1 MLVRAIMKTDF
12 LSAQEDISYKEAA
25 KILLGSSRGCLF
37 VLDQVGVLVGVV
49 SEHDLFRVLYPF
61 YSSYYLNPELY
72 TDAEER
78 EGKIDEIQ
86 NHPVK
91 SFMTKQVIHTE
102 SDWPIMKAGALM
114 LAKGIRRLP
123 VLEQGKLVGVI
134 TRREVYRELCKQHFG
149 IETS

>member
-1 MLVRAIMKTDF
+1 MLVRTVMKTDF
-12 LSAQEDISYKEAA
+12 LSAQEDISYREAA
-25 KILLGSSRGCLF
+25 EILIHSHRGCLF
-37 VLDQVGVLVGVV
+37 VLNQAGALVGVV

-61 YSSYYLNPELY
+61 YGSYYLNPELY

-86 NHPVK
+86 NHPIK

-102 SDWPIMKAGALM
+102 SDWPVMKAGALM
-114 LAKGIRRLP
+114 LAKNVRRLP

-134 TRREVYRELCKQHFG
+134 TRREVYRELCKQHLG
-149 IETS
+149 IETV